1 MQPGTVVIDRV
12 GLGDLIQ
19 ALSGRGYR
27 TLGPVVRDG
36 AIGHGEISGTGDLPE
51 GYHEEQ
57 GPGSYRLHHDGDG
70 ALFEWAVGPTSWKPT
85 FFPPRETVWRTA
97 TDNGRPV
104 FQEPPS
110 DPAPVAL
117 LGARPCEL
125 AAIRVLDRTL
135 ADGPVADPGYTGR
148 RAASFVVVAE
158 CGTPASTCFCTS
170 MKTGPAATDGYDLA
184 LTELPGPYGNHQYLI
199 RAGSEKGAE
208 VLEEIPHRAASPED
222 LTRRDEVITSATN
235 RMSRTLDT
243 DDLPALLA
251 RNLEHPRWSEVADRC
266 LSCGN
271 CTMVCPTCFCSDVD
285 DVSDLTG
292 TIERHRTWSSCFD
305 RAHSYIHGGSL
316 RPTTSSCYRQW
327 LTHKLSTW
335 WDQFDTSGCVG
346 CGRCITW
353 CPVGIDLT
361 DEAAAIR
368 ASDGLKPEDGDH
380 V

>member
-1 MQPGTVVIDRV
+1 MEPGTVVIDRL

-19 ALSGRGYR
+19 ALSARGYR

-36 AIGHGEISGTGDLPE
+36 AIGYGEISGTGDLPE
-51 GYHEEQ
+51 GYHDEQ
-57 GPGSYRLHHDGDG
+57 GPGSYRLRHDGDG
-70 ALFEWAVGPTSWKPT
+70 ALFGWAVGPASWKPS
-85 FFPPRETVWRTA
+85 FFPPRETVWRT
-97 TDNGRPV
+97 TMDNGHLV
-104 FQEPPS
+104 LEEPPS
-110 DPAPVAL
+110 DRTPLAL
-117 LGARPCEL
+117 VGARPCEL

-135 ADGPVADPGYTGR
+135 ADGPVPDPGYTSR
-148 RAASFVVVAE
+148 RAASFVVVTE

-170 MKTGPAATDGYDLA
+170 MKTGPAASDGYDLA
-184 LTELPGPYGNHQYLI
+184 LTELPDTDGTHRYLV
-199 RAGSEKGAE
+199 RPGSQKGAE
-208 VLEEIPHRAASPED
+208 VLEGITHRAASPDD
-222 LTRRDEVITSATN
+222 LARRDEVIASATN

-285 DVSDLTG
+285 DVSDLAG
-292 TIERHRTWSSCFD
+292 AVERHRSWSSCFD
-305 RAHSYIHGGSL
+305 RAHSYIYGGPVRS
-316 RPTTSSCYRQW
+316 TTASCYRQW

-361 DEAAAIR
+361 EEAAAIR
-368 ASDGLKPEDGDH
+368 TSDGLEPEDGDH
-380 V
+380 A